1 MQRWQSTKRVCRLT
15 AKEITDETRKR
26 NEILAKEIY
35 LSVGRYKLRKKVRM
49 IKKLHEAFKAAMER
63 GVDLNDEQK
72 RNGVFDQATFR
83 VRYLDETPSS
93 FMEPVSLTWQ
103 KSRTRMTGARSA
115 ARKLQPYSRIR

>member
-1 MQRWQSTKRVCRLT
+1 
-15 AKEITDETRKR
+15 
-26 NEILAKEIY
+26 
-35 LSVGRYKLRKKVRM
+35 M

-83 VRYLDETPSS
+83 VRYLDETP
-93 FMEPVSLTWQ
+93 EQLHGTCIINLA

-115 ARKLQPYSRIR
+115 VRKLQPYSRTR

>member
-1 MQRWQSTKRVCRLT
+1 
-15 AKEITDETRKR
+15 
-26 NEILAKEIY
+26 
-35 LSVGRYKLRKKVRM
+35 M

-83 VRYLDETPSS
+83 VRYLDETS
-93 FMEPVSLTWQ
+93 ERLHGTCIINLA
-103 KSRTRMTGARSA
+103 KSRIRMTGVRSA

>member
-1 MQRWQSTKRVCRLT
+1 MAEYKKEYAGLT
-15 AKEITDETRKR
+15 AKEITDETEERETRFLPKR
-26 NEILAKEIY
+26 FIFPSDVTNCAKK
-35 LSVGRYKLRKKVRM
+35 SAM

-83 VRYLDETPSS
+83 VRYLDETP
-93 FMEPVSLTWQ
+93 EQLHGTCIINLA

-115 ARKLQPYSRIR
+115 VRKLQPYSRTR